1 MIRLRSLTKLIR
13 ALGNPA
19 TFSALSTH
27 VLAPSPNDR
36 IFDRELMPVL
46 TVRFQNVDGRR
57 TDTPENVDTRCDNLD
72 MVRIHA
78 VPVPAK
84 MVAVHPRWNWA
95 VLLLVIPNVSGL
107 LSFFYFNA
115 AIPVL
120 IGCKL
125 PCPTRRHISAVLN
138 NISKRLAA
146 MVIGQE
152 PVRLTLYMPI
162 SRVVS
167 ACDVRFV
174 STPALTVS
182 EGNFWGR
189 IRVHFWSLLRGS
201 GVPSPG
207 VLAHCPAFRCLHFT
221 TFSHIFG
228 GFP

>member
-1 MIRLRSLTKLIR
+1 MIRLRNLTKLIC

-167 ACDVRFV
+167 DCDVRFV

-182 EGNFWGR
+182 EGNFRSR
-189 IRVHFWSLLRGS
+189 IRVHFWSLLQRFRGAVAG
-201 GVPSPG
+201 GVSAPPGFSLPQFYHFSPCVWG
-207 VLAHCPAFRCLHFT
+207 
-221 TFSHIFG
+221 FS
-228 GFP
+228 